1 MSIGRES
8 FRAVACDID
17 VVVPS
22 VQFNGTNRCVLPS
35 IDRADHPYGHPTHI
49 IVTSE
54 IVDWVLC
61 FRMHDGY
68 THTCTYSL

>member
-17 VVVPS
+17 VVVSS
-22 VQFNGTNRCVLPS
+22 VQFNGIDRRLMLFA
-35 IDRADHPYGHPTHI
+35 DRADHPYGHPTHI

-54 IVDWVLC
+54 IVDY
-61 FRMHDGY
+61 GPP
-68 THTCTYSL
+68 SPNA